1 MSRITK
7 ENTEIGGHSITDTF
21 QCFDILLGMF
31 DEDSCM
37 VEVDQEDFFIRL
49 ILILETNILI
59 LSIRSS
65 PRALAS
71 PCT

>member
-1 MSRITK
+1 M
-7 ENTEIGGHSITDTF
+7 EIGGHNSTDTV

-59 LSIRSS
+59 LSICSS